1 MLYNNTTLK
10 HVVRVNN
17 FKRLLSV
24 KVMGDESAFNNVHK
38 VINNNNIHN
47 DYSNNN
53 DNNNNT

>member
-1 MLYNNTTLK
+1 MLYNTTLK
-10 HVVRVNN
+10 NVVRANN

-53 DNNNNT
+53 DNNNT